1 MKIND
6 YFNIK
11 CTIIN
16 LYIRKNKKKYDWL
29 GPVGYPP
36 TYAKKFNNS
45 NKNKYT
51 KNLIIFMDDFYPL
64 SLFFDPYPFILL
76 FLFYSFFL
84 SIKICLYKKITFT
97 IYPAFL
103 ISFLACLL
111 STSSFVNLKPFSTI
125 LRLSPNYLAL
135 STILLSSISPAFYI

>member
-1 MKIND
+1 
-6 YFNIK
+6 
-11 CTIIN
+11 
-16 LYIRKNKKKYDWL
+16 
-29 GPVGYPP
+29 
-36 TYAKKFNNS
+36 
-45 NKNKYT
+45 
-51 KNLIIFMDDFYPL
+51 MDDFYPL

-135 STILLSSISPAFYI
+135 STILLSSISPAFYIWIIFFFFHLSNIFSLIPYLCNLSSRSFTYSLVKLSLLLTYLFLTLFL

>member
-6 YFNIK
+6 DFNK
-11 CTIIN
+11 KRTIIN
-16 LYIRKNKKKYDWL
+16 LYISKNKKKFEQALSDT
-29 GPVGYPP
+29 PP